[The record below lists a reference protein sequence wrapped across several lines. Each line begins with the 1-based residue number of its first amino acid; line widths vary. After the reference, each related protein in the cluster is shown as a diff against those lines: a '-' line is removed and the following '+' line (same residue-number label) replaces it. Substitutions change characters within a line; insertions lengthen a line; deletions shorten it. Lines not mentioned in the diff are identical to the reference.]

1 MNLNDYIANIVSL
14 TEYCDDKETKNILL
28 NHLNKLL
35 DLRIS
40 NFNKNYEEPK
50 TKNSV
55 TFDCAQCNFGNKVDN
70 IFTVNGVYALRCKA
84 CGYYNT
90 VNT

>member
-50 TKNSV
+50 TKKFSH
-55 TFDCAQCNFGNKVDN
+55 
-70 IFTVNGVYALRCKA
+70 L
-84 CGYYNT
+84 
-90 VNT
+90 